1 MFCQNL
7 HKTSNPK
14 IEFAIDIPRSE
25 ERGTFLG
32 HISHFFLR
40 LVSLFFAMFLPTKR
54 RTLHRK
60 GGKRNFGMEFG
71 MATVAPTNSFFR
83 LRKKLFIDA
92 TVGFR
97 TENGEFR
104 PIVFTGIVIPAR
116 RCGGLC
122 CVYS

>member
-32 HISHFFLR
+32 HISHFF
-40 LVSLFFAMFLPTKR
+40 FAIGIFVFCNVFAFKKTHSSPEG
-54 RTLHRK
+54 RK
-60 GGKRNFGMEFG
+60 MEFGMEFG
-71 MATVAPTNSFFR
+71 TATVAPTNSFFR
-83 LRKKLFIDA
+83 LRKKLFLDA
-92 TVGFR
+92 TVVFW

-116 RCGGLC
+116 RCGGNA
-122 CVYS
+122 S